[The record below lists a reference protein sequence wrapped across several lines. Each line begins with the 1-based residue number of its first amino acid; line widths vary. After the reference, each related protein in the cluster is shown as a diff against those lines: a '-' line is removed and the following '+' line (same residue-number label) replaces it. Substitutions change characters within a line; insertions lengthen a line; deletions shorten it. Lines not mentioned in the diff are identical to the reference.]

1 MGVVVNKENT
11 KKSELSRKIDADL
24 EARRLATLDVD
35 GGEDVDFAEDSEYM
49 KNMQKTGRFS
59 WIWIVLILLA
69 TLSAISIVFL

>member
-1 MGVVVNKENT
+1 MGVIVNKENT

-24 EARRLATLDVD
+24 EARRLAMLDVD
-35 GGEDVDFAEDSEYM
+35 GGEDVDFAEDSEYV

>member
-1 MGVVVNKENT
+1 MGVIVNKENT